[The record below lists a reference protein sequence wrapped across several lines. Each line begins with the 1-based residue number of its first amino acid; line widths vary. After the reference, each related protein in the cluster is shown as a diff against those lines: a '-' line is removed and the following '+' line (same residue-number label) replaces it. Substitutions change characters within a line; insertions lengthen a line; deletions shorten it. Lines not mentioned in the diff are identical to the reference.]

1 MFIFN
6 LKRRITTM
14 TALLQKLQH
23 SLLVGDGAMA
33 TELYKLG
40 VPIGVCLQEL
50 CLSNPGLVRSVHKT
64 YLEAGAGLLETNT
77 FGANREGLS
86 RYGLEHKVALVN
98 HAAVKLARQAAGDKA
113 FIVGAMSSV
122 TAGRVRTQA
131 LETYRDQFEEQALAL
146 LHEGPDGIMLET
158 FLDVDELL
166 LAVEVVRSLTGLPVF
181 AQLALLEAGQTRDGY
196 TVSAAFQ
203 ELKQAGADI
212 VGLNCRLGPAEIL
225 STLENCQIPKDTLI
239 SIFPNAGRLGYDDGE
254 YMYKSS
260 PEYFAESALRFR
272 EQGVRVIGGCCGTT
286 PAHIKAISEAITGL
300 SPLNRINP
308 QPSPAPDLQIRRPSQ
323 IHMHKKESI
332 IDLVKCHYTVIVE
345 LDPPKDLNTEDFLH
359 GCRELHKA
367 GAAAVTLAENS
378 LANVRMSNL
387 ALGSIMKGRYDI
399 EPLLHITCRDRNL
412 IGQQSYLMG
421 LDALGINHILIITG
435 DPSHVGDLPGA
446 SSVFDVNSF
455 ELIRL
460 TKQLNEGISF
470 SGSALKQRANF
481 VVGAAFNPYVLN
493 LDTAIKRLERKVAAG
508 ADYIMTQPVYD
519 PQTISRIYDKTRHI
533 GIPVFIGI
541 MPLTGQRNAEFLH
554 NEVPGIKL
562 SSDSL
567 QRMHGLQGIAGRQE
581 GLNISKELID
591 AAMQYFNGIY
601 LITPFNYYDM
611 TAELT
616 KYVHHKA
623 IKRI

>member
-1 MFIFN
+1 
-6 LKRRITTM
+6 M
-14 TALLQKLQH
+14 TALLQKLRH

-40 VPIGVCLQEL
+40 VPIGVCIQEL
-50 CLSNPGLVRSVHKT
+50 CLSNPDLICSVHKA

-77 FGANREGLS
+77 FGANREGLI
-86 RYGLEHKVALVN
+86 RYGLEHKVGPIN
-98 HAAVKLARQAAGDKA
+98 QAAVKLARKTARDKA
-113 FIVGAMSSV
+113 YIVGAMSSV
-122 TAGRVRTQA
+122 TANRVRTQA
-131 LETYRDQFEEQALAL
+131 LDNYRSQFEEQALAL

-166 LAVEVVRSLTGLPVF
+166 LAIEVVRSLTNLPIF

-196 TVSAAFQ
+196 SVSTAFR

-212 VGLNCRLGPAEIL
+212 VGLNCRLGPTEIL
-225 STLENCQIPKDTLI
+225 STLENCQVPIDTPI

-260 PEYFAESALRFR
+260 PDYFAESALRLR
-272 EQGVRVIGGCCGTT
+272 EQGARVIGGCCGTT
-286 PAHIKAISEAITGL
+286 SAHIKAITGAITGL
-300 SPLNRINP
+300 DPVTRINP
-308 QPSPAPDLQIRRPSQ
+308 EPCAVPDKEIRRPYRIKQ
-323 IHMHKKESI
+323 EKKSI
-332 IDLVKCHYTVIVE
+332 IDLVKQRHTVIVE
-345 LDPPKDLNTEDFLH
+345 LDPPKDLSTEIFLH
-359 GCRELHKA
+359 GCCELHKA
-367 GAAAVTLAENS
+367 GADAVTLAENS

-387 ALGSIMKGRYDI
+387 ALGAIMKGRYNI

-421 LDALGINHILIITG
+421 LDALGISHILIITG

-470 SGSALKQRANF
+470 SGSVLKQQAKF

-493 LDTAIKRLERKVAAG
+493 LETAVKRLERKAASG

-519 PQTISRIYDKTRHI
+519 TQTVKKIYEATKHI

-541 MPLTGQRNAEFLH
+541 MPLTSQRNAEFLH
-554 NEVPGIKL
+554 NEVPGIRL
-562 SSDSL
+562 SPNSL
-567 QRMHGLQGIAGRQE
+567 KRMHGLQGITGRQE
-581 GLNISKELID
+581 GLDISKELID
-591 AAMQYFNGIY
+591 EAMPYFNGIY

-616 KYVHHKA
+616 KYVHQKA
-623 IKRI
+623 TKQT

>member
-1 MFIFN
+1 
-6 LKRRITTM
+6 M

-33 TELYKLG
+33 TEIYKLG
-40 VPIGVCLQEL
+40 LPIGVCIQEL
-50 CLSNPGLVRSVHKT
+50 CLSNPGLVRSVHET
-64 YLEAGAGLLETNT
+64 YLKAGANLLETNT
-77 FGANREGLS
+77 FGANREGLT
-86 RYGLEHKVALVN
+86 RYGLEHKVAQIN
-98 HAAVKLARQAAGDKA
+98 HAAVNLARKAAGNKA
-113 FIVGAMSSV
+113 YVVGAMSSV

-131 LETYRDQFEEQALAL
+131 LESYRSQFEEQAIAL
-146 LHEGPDGIMLET
+146 LREGLDGFMLET
-158 FLDVDELL
+158 FLDVEELL
-166 LAVEVVRSLTGLPVF
+166 LAVEVVRSLTNLPVF

-196 TVSAAFQ
+196 TVSSAFA

-212 VGLNCRLGPAEIL
+212 VGLNCLLGPAEIL
-225 STLENCQIPKDTLI
+225 STLENCQVPGDTPI
-239 SIFPNAGRLGYDDGE
+239 SVFPNAGRLGYDDGE

-286 PAHIKAISEAITGL
+286 PAHIKAIAGAITGL
-300 SPLNRINP
+300 SPVNRINP
-308 QPSPAPDLQIRRPSQ
+308 LLSPAPDKQIRRPCQ
-323 IHMHKKESI
+323 VHKQEKDSI
-332 IDLVKCHYTVIVE
+332 VDLVKRRHTVIVE

-387 ALGSIMKGRYDI
+387 ALGSIMKGRYNI

-421 LDALGINHILIITG
+421 LDALGINHVLIITG

-470 SGSALKQRANF
+470 SGQVLKQQAKF
-481 VVGAAFNPYVLN
+481 VVGTAFNPYVLN
-493 LDTAIKRLERKVAAG
+493 LETAIKRLERKVEAG
-508 ADYIMTQPVYD
+508 ADYVMTQPVYD
-519 PQTISRIYDKTRHI
+519 SPTISRIYDATKHI

-562 SSDSL
+562 SPDSL
-567 QRMHGLQGIAGRQE
+567 KRMHGLQGIAGREE
-581 GLNISKELID
+581 GIIISKELLD
-591 AAMQYFNGIY
+591 TAMRYFKGIY
-601 LITPFNYYDM
+601 LITPFNYYEM

-616 KYVHHKA
+616 RYVHSKA
-623 IKRI
+623 EKGINIG

>member
-1 MFIFN
+1 M
-6 LKRRITTM
+6 K
-14 TALLQKLQH
+14 ALLQKLQH

-40 VPIGVCLQEL
+40 VPIGVCIQEL
-50 CLSNPGLVRSVHKT
+50 CLSNPGLVHSVHEA

-77 FGANREGLS
+77 FGANREGLT
-86 RYGLEHKVALVN
+86 RYGLEHKVTPIN
-98 HAAVKLARQAAGDKA
+98 QAAVKLARKAAGDKSY
-113 FIVGAMSSV
+113 IIGAMSSV
-122 TAGRVRTQA
+122 TADRVRTQA
-131 LETYRDQFEEQALAL
+131 LDNYRSQFEEQALAL

-166 LAVEVVRSLTGLPVF
+166 LAVEVVRSLTNLPIF

-196 TVSAAFQ
+196 SVSTAFL

-225 STLENCQIPKDTLI
+225 STLENCQVPADTPI
-239 SIFPNAGRLGYDDGE
+239 SIFPNAGRLGYDNGE

-272 EQGVRVIGGCCGTT
+272 EQGVRLIGGCCGTT

-300 SPLNRINP
+300 SPVTRINP
-308 QPSPAPDLQIRRPSQ
+308 EPSQVPDKVIKRPYRIRR
-323 IHMHKKESI
+323 KKESI
-332 IDLVKCHYTVIVE
+332 VDLVKQRHTVIVE
-345 LDPPKDLNTEDFLH
+345 HDPPKDLDTEDFLL

-367 GAAAVTLAENS
+367 GADAVTLAENS

-387 ALGSIMKGRYDI
+387 ALGAIMKDRYNI

-421 LDALGINHILIITG
+421 LDALGINHILVITG

-470 SGSALKQRANF
+470 SGSVLKQQAKF

-493 LDTAIKRLERKVAAG
+493 LETAVKRLERKVASG
-508 ADYIMTQPVYD
+508 TDFIMTQPVFD
-519 PQTISRIYDKTRHI
+519 AQTIKKIYEATKHI

-541 MPLTGQRNAEFLH
+541 MPLTSQRNAEFLH

-562 SSDSL
+562 SPDSL
-567 QRMHGLQGIAGRQE
+567 KRMHGLQGITGRQE

-591 AAMQYFNGIY
+591 EAMHYFNGIY

-616 KYVHHKA
+616 KYVHSKA
-623 IKRI
+623 TKQT

>member
-1 MFIFN
+1 
-6 LKRRITTM
+6 M
-14 TALLQKLQH
+14 TALLQKLRH

-40 VPIGVCLQEL
+40 VPIGVCIQEL
-50 CLSNPGLVRSVHKT
+50 CLSNPDLVRKVHEA

-77 FGANREGLS
+77 FGANREGLTH
-86 RYGLEHKVALVN
+86 YGLEHKAGPIN
-98 HAAVKLARQAAGDKA
+98 QAAVKLARQAAGNKA
-113 FIVGAMSSV
+113 YIIGAMSSV
-122 TAGRVRTQA
+122 TGDRVRTQA
-131 LETYRDQFEEQALAL
+131 LANYRDQFEEQALAL
-146 LHEGPDGIMLET
+146 LHERPDGIILET

-166 LAVEVVRSLTGLPVF
+166 LAVEVVRSLTNLPIF

-196 TVSAAFQ
+196 SVSTAFQ

-225 STLENCQIPKDTLI
+225 STLENCQVPIDTPI

-272 EQGVRVIGGCCGTT
+272 EQGVRIIGGCCGTT
-286 PAHIKAISEAITGL
+286 PAHIKAIAGAITGL
-300 SPLNRINP
+300 SPVTRINP
-308 QPSPAPDLQIRRPSQ
+308 EPCAVPDKEIRRPYR
-323 IHMHKKESI
+323 IKREKESI
-332 IDLVKCHYTVIVE
+332 VDLVKQRHTVIVE
-345 LDPPKDLNTEDFLH
+345 LDPPKDLSTEDFLH

-367 GAAAVTLAENS
+367 GADAVTLAENS

-387 ALGSIMKGRYDI
+387 ALGAIMKDRYNI

-421 LDALGINHILIITG
+421 LDALGINHVLVITG

-470 SGSALKQRANF
+470 SGSVLKQQAKF

-493 LDTAIKRLERKVAAG
+493 LETAVKRLERKVASG

-519 PQTISRIYDKTRHI
+519 AQTIKRIYEATIHI

-541 MPLTGQRNAEFLH
+541 MPLTSQRNAEFLH

-562 SSDSL
+562 SPDSL
-567 QRMHGLQGIAGRQE
+567 KRMHGLQGISGRQE
-581 GLNISKELID
+581 GINISKELID
-591 AAMQYFNGIY
+591 EAIQYFNGIY

-616 KYVHHKA
+616 KYIQCKA
-623 IKRI
+623 TKRT